1 MFMGG
6 YYNPYMFNPYQATGA
21 LSGLGS
27 KIGLG
32 AGIKNLFK
40 GFSFNNFLTSTGKT
54 LNVINQAI
62 PIFYQVKPIVNNART
77 MLKVVGA
84 VRGSDKKETTNT
96 NNNANNN
103 ANNVIKTVNNPI
115 NNNTND
121 VSTNTSNVSYSSNN
135 SYSNPTFFL

>member
-1 MFMGG
+1 MFTGG

-32 AGIKNLFK
+32 ASIKNLFK

-96 NNNANNN
+96 NNNANN
-103 ANNVIKTVNNPI
+103 VIKTVNNPI